1 MFVVYSKYGGEIGR
15 TMRIRD
21 LFALIVCSLVF
32 SVEAKLSFSNIQGQ
46 KDFLNALLTEVEKS
60 DLSKKKNKKEDNSDI
75 AKYKKDI
82 NTLKEALVHIE
93 DESAKQKANNKL
105 LQDLVDDYNKKMKEL
120 EKTYRSIMAKS
131 KKSKKKDEYLSTKP
145 HEVFTIDSL
154 DYGKKRPKIRDIKF
168 RPLEL
173 VELKSASAVDSK
185 APLPSKEK

>member
-82 NTLKEALVHIE
+82 NTLKYVLAQIGEE
-93 DESAKQKANNKL
+93 TAKQKANNKV
-105 LQDLVDDYNKKMKEL
+105 LQDLVDDYNQKMKEL
-120 EKTYRSIMAKS
+120 EKTYRFIMSKS
-131 KKSKKKDEYLSTKP
+131 KKPKKQDEYLSSKS

-154 DYGKKRPKIRDIKF
+154 DYGNKRRKIKDVKF

-173 VELKSASAVDSK
+173 VELNHSAKVENS